1 MGKIKGTKESSN
13 EFLKIIKDWQV
24 LEGKT
29 ITSAEALIRKTNNL
43 FVKTMMEMI
52 KRDSEK
58 HKVMQQMI
66 IDNITK
72 EAVHLSPDELL
83 SIADLLEKH
92 VEIEAKS
99 IELAETALEKSEL
112 FFTHYILSYLIA
124 DEIKH
129 HDMIDRLNEVKKAVV
144 FVT

>member
-13 EFLKIIKDWQV
+13 EFLKIIKEWQV

-29 ITSAEALIRKTNNL
+29 IASADALVRKTNNL

-58 HKVMQQMI
+58 HKVMQQMM

-92 VEIEAKS
+92 VAIEAKS

>member
-13 EFLKIIKDWQV
+13 EFLKIIKEWQV

-29 ITSAEALIRKTNNL
+29 IESAEALIRKTNNL

-66 IDNITK
+66 IDNIIK
-72 EAVHLSPDELL
+72 EAVHLSPDELF
-83 SIADLLEKH
+83 SISDLLEKH

-99 IELAETALEKSEL
+99 IEIAETALKKSEL
-112 FFTHYILSYLIA
+112 FLTRYILSYLIA
-124 DEIKH
+124 DETKH
-129 HDMIDRLNEVKKAVV
+129 HDMINRLNELKKAVV

>member
-13 EFLKIIKDWQV
+13 EFLKIIKEWQV

-72 EAVHLSPDELL
+72 EAVHLSPDELF
-83 SIADLLEKH
+83 SISDLLEKH
-92 VEIEAKS
+92 VQIEAKS
-99 IELAETALEKSEL
+99 IEIAETALKKSEL
-112 FFTHYILSYLIA
+112 FLTRYILSYLIA
-124 DEIKH
+124 DETKH
-129 HDMIDRLNEVKKAVV
+129 HDMINRLNELKKAVV